1 MMRNYEGTH
10 PDKIYYWLAC
20 CGTNGRKKEEMF
32 PLQMSV
38 VCLTTLAFSPSKYK
52 SLLRLV
58 LVLVVKNKFIS
69 LLYNGSMEVSS
80 NTKDFKRNASHVLCS
95 LMHFSS
101 LTLSVVSKGFL
112 PLEPFQ
118 FDGDWRD

>member
-1 MMRNYEGTH
+1 
-10 PDKIYYWLAC
+10 
-20 CGTNGRKKEEMF
+20 MF

-80 NTKDFKRNASHVLCS
+80 NTKDFKRNDSHVLCS

-101 LTLSVVSKGFL
+101 LSLSPSSPRVSFHWNLFNLMETGGT
-112 PLEPFQ
+112 
-118 FDGDWRD
+118 DHWDHW

>member
-1 MMRNYEGTH
+1 
-10 PDKIYYWLAC
+10 
-20 CGTNGRKKEEMF
+20 MF

-101 LTLSVVSKGFL
+101 LSLSVVSKGFL